1 MEKAIIIALVLASA
15 LLLTR
20 RILRIIKKYDSFCS
34 GCGNSNGG
42 RLCSCNMNKS
52 VAKIKTGTIA

>member
-1 MEKAIIIALVLASA
+1 MEKAVIIAVVLASA

-42 RLCSCNMNKS
+42 ACICHKNRSIGSIGNE
-52 VAKIKTGTIA
+52 